1 MSSSSPSSRD
11 PAPAS
16 PAEAGALEALV
27 RRRRATPRF
36 LPDPVPREDIDHALR
51 IAAEAPS
58 GYNFQPWRY
67 LLLRSPERRARLRQA
82 AFDQEKITQAP
93 LVIVATAHR
102 EAWRQPADEILRTQ
116 AARTGRDP
124 DDAGKREKAKSS
136 AFDFIDH
143 LPREVWL
150 TRQVMIGFTYLML
163 AFESLGWDTAPMEG
177 FDAAAVRDALGLPP
191 DTEVIALLAVG
202 RGAEPAKPH
211 PGRLPI
217 ERIAH
222 DENDGTPWRPVGG
235 S

>member
-1 MSSSSPSSRD
+1 MIPPALSSSPH
-11 PAPAS
+11 APAT

-27 RRRRATPRF
+27 RRRRATPKF
-36 LPDPVPREDIDHALR
+36 LPEPVPAEDIDHALR
-51 IAAEAPS
+51 VAAEAPS

-67 LLLRSPERRARLRQA
+67 LVLRSPERRAKLRQA
-82 AFDQEKITQAP
+82 AFDQEKITEAP

-102 EAWRQPADEILRTQ
+102 EAWRQAADEILRTQ
-116 AARTGRDP
+116 AQRTGRDP
-124 DDAGKREKAKSS
+124 ADTQKIEKAKAS
-136 AFDFIDH
+136 AFAFIDQ

-191 DTEVIALLAVG
+191 DTEVVALLAVG
-202 RGAEPAKPH
+202 RGAEPAKRH

-217 ERIAH
+217 ERIAY
-222 DENDGTPWRPVGG
+222 DENDGAPWRPV
-235 S
+235 SES